1 MSAESSDYSDYLR
14 HMSSICR
21 IGALFA
27 GFDFTVVTLL
37 LSRLPDPSTVLAQI
51 TLYAMSVLFYV
62 LVFLVGWSGMLHIYL
77 CRRVPPM
84 TPQLGAFAVMA
95 FGAHVLICVPL
106 ILMFFLWHLPVLA
119 SVTLL
124 TWMGFAIASVVYIW
138 RPLTRF
144 TQTRKY
150 FLGLP

>member
-1 MSAESSDYSDYLR
+1 MSNIS
-14 HMSSICR
+14 R

-37 LSRLPDPSTVLAQI
+37 LTRLQDPSSTLAQI
-51 TLYAMSVLFYV
+51 TLYGMSVLFYV
-62 LVFLVGWSGMLHIYL
+62 LIFLVGWSGMLHIYL

-84 TPQLGAFAVMA
+84 TPQLGAFALLA
-95 FGAHVLICVPL
+95 FGVHILICVPL
-106 ILMFFLWHLPVLA
+106 FLMFFLWQLTALA
-119 SVTLL
+119 FITLL
-124 TWMGFAIASVVYIW
+124 TWIAFAAASLVYIW

-150 FLGLP
+150 FLGLR